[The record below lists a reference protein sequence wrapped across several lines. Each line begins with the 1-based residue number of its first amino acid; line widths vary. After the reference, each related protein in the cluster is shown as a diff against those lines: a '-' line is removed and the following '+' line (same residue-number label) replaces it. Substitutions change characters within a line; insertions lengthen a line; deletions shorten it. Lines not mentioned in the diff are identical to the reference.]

1 MLTAFIVLQLLLDIE
16 IVCYLV
22 WRHRKKRRAAAT
34 PAPAAA
40 AAPAL
45 PAEPPAWYRD
55 FVMLTEDVMN
65 AIEPVLDAL
74 DRGQIPAPRASAASE
89 PASEPVA
96 APPPSPR
103 DRHREAFALLR
114 AGTPAD
120 EVARRERLS
129 PGQMRLIEN
138 LVAAEHRL
146 AGARA

>member
-16 IVCYLV
+16 IVAYLV
-22 WRHRKKRRAAAT
+22 WRHRKKRRAAAA

-40 AAPAL
+40 TPAL
-45 PAEPPAWYRD
+45 PVEPPAWYRD

-74 DRGQIPAPRASAASE
+74 DRGLLHAPRATVASE
-89 PASEPVA
+89 PAPPPAA
-96 APPPSPR
+96 APAPMPR

-120 EVARRERLS
+120 EVARREHLS
-129 PGQMRLIEN
+129 PGQLRLIEN

-146 AGARA
+146 AAARA